1 MEPSLLQA
9 EQAQLP
15 QPFITGEVLQPSVY
29 MAKAAGPSLRLPR
42 GFLRLPWCESSRDGM
57 GCHAAP
63 QTVQKQQQA
72 EVPYVP
78 LTLSAFHL
86 DSVVI
91 IKCLQNE

>member
-1 MEPSLLQA
+1 MPSLFQA
-9 EQAQLP
+9 EQTQLP

-29 MAKAAGPSLRLPR
+29 MVKAAGPNLRLPR
-42 GFLRLPWCESSRDGM
+42 GFLRLPRYESSRDGM

-63 QTVQKQQQA
+63 RAVQKQQQA

-78 LTLSAFHL
+78 LTVSAFHL